1 MRGLY
6 NKQVPS
12 KKTKSKK
19 KTFLVTL
26 YSILTLFL
34 VTAVVVLGVGAGIVS
49 AYTKSEKVREKKD
62 FDEELNG
69 WSETSY
75 AYFRDA
81 TTGKSKLIGAM
92 HNEKD
97 RVLVRKIDDVSPNLL
112 HALLSTED
120 RQFYTHEGIVPTAI
134 LRAAFQQAIGSEVV
148 TGGSTLTQQLVKNE
162 ILGNRDRS
170 LERKSLEII
179 NALRLEQYYQKDD
192 ILVKYLNSVYF
203 FKGAN
208 GKHMYGVMAAAKGLF
223 NKDAKDLTLPEAA
236 YMVGMVQ
243 QPVKYNPF
251 SSDPEI
257 QKAKIKR
264 GTKRMKLVLDYM
276 VANGKITPEQR
287 NEAAKYDITKSL
299 AKSSDFK
306 NAYATYPFI
315 ISAVESE
322 AIKVLQE
329 MDKKYHPTEAK
340 DRTYKYYSDKVR
352 TGGLKIYSTVDQ
364 ALYDNMN
371 KSVEGIDFPRRK
383 INGVLVREQIGSVM
397 IENKSGSVLSFFA
410 GTDFEENQK
419 DHAFEAK
426 NQPGSSMKPL
436 LAYGPAIN
444 EGILSQESIIV
455 DEPINKEYSSKVYRN
470 SNGKYSGPVT
480 ATRAL
485 QFSYNIPAIKAFRAT
500 VNKLGSKQ
508 KVFDYI
514 RQMGMPPHKKDGEA
528 LVLGGATYGYT
539 VEQMTGAYAM
549 IANNG
554 QFNKP
559 HLIEK
564 ITDSQGKVIYDH
576 AKENPTKVVFSPQ
589 TSYQLTEMLKKVVQ
603 GGTAEGFIG
612 QINGYNIAGKTGTTT
627 SEYDLWFVGYTPEVS
642 LGVWSGYD
650 YNKKGNHDL
659 AKIAWVKLFKAAAA
673 TNPTLIKKG
682 SDFQNPGGSSENK
695 CFECNRKSP
704 DTSKTDDKQEN
715 KNQKQEN
722 KKQEKEQKNDKDQQ
736 PNKNTGILPPNN
748 PKDPKPEESS
758 DNGANN
764 EPPDKNG
771 PLFPEKPNASEENG
785 ST

>member
-1 MRGLY
+1 MRGQN

-12 KKTKSKK
+12 RKTKDKK
-19 KTFLVTL
+19 KIFMVTL
-26 YSILTLFL
+26 YSILALLL
-34 VTAVVVLGVGAGIVS
+34 VAAVAVLGVGAGIVS
-49 AYTKSEKVREKKD
+49 AYTKNEKVKTKKD
-62 FDEELNG
+62 FDEELTG

-81 TTGKSKLIGAM
+81 TTGNPKLIGAM
-92 HNEKD
+92 HTEKD
-97 RVLVRKIDDVSPNLL
+97 RVLVRKKSDVSPYLL
-112 HALLSTED
+112 NAFFSTED
-120 RQFYTHEGIVPTAI
+120 REFYSHNGIVPSAL

-148 TGGSTLTQQLVKNE
+148 TGGSTLTQQLVKTE
-162 ILGNRDRS
+162 ILGNRERT
-170 LERKSLEII
+170 LERKSLEIV
-179 NALRLEQYYQKDD
+179 NSLRLEKYYKKED
-192 ILVKYLNSVYF
+192 ILVKYLNSVYY

-208 GKHMYGVMAAAKGLF
+208 GKHLYGVMAGARGLF

-236 YMVGMVQ
+236 YMAGMVQ
-243 QPVKYNPF
+243 QPIKYNPF
-251 SSDPEI
+251 STDPEI
-257 QKAKIKR
+257 QKTKIKR
-264 GTKRMKLVLDYM
+264 GIKRMKLVLDYM
-276 VANGKITPEQR
+276 VANGKITPAQR
-287 NEAAKYDITKSL
+287 DEAAKYDITKSL

-306 NAYATYPFI
+306 NAYVTYPFI

-329 MDKKYHPTEAK
+329 MDKKNHPQEAK
-340 DRTYKYYSDKVR
+340 DRSYKYYSDKVR
-352 TGGLKIYSTVDQ
+352 GGGLKIYSTVDQ
-364 ALYDNMN
+364 SLYDNMN
-371 KSVEGIDFPRRK
+371 KSVENINFPRRK
-383 INGVLVREQIGSVM
+383 INGVMVREQIGSVM
-397 IENKSGSVLSFFA
+397 IENKSGAVLSFFA

-419 DHAFEAK
+419 DHAFDAL

-444 EGILSQESIIV
+444 EGILSPESIIV
-455 DEPINKEYSSKVYRN
+455 DEPINKEYSSAVYRN
-470 SNGKYSGPVT
+470 SNGKYSGSVT

-514 RQMGMPPHKKDGEA
+514 KMMGMPPHKKDGEA

-554 QFNKP
+554 KFNKP

-576 AKENPTKVVFSPQ
+576 AKEYPAKEVFSPQ
-589 TSYQLTEMLKKVVQ
+589 TAYQLTKMLKTVVQ

-612 QINGYNIAGKTGTTT
+612 QIGGYNIAGKTGTTT
-627 SEYDLWFVGYTPEVS
+627 SEYDLWFVGYTPEIS

-659 AKIAWVKLFKAAAA
+659 AKVAWVKLFKAAAA
-673 TNPTLIKKG
+673 THPTLMPKG
-682 SDFQNPGGSSENK
+682 SDFQNPGGSSDNN
-695 CFECNRKSP
+695 CFECNRKAPADSE
-704 DTSKTDDKQEN
+704 SDDKQD
-715 KNQKQEN
+715 NQKQKKQE
-722 KKQEKEQKNDKDQQ
+722 KQEKEQKPEKEKK
-736 PNKNTGILPPNN
+736 PNKNTDTDSSNN
-748 PKDPKPEESS
+748 SKEQKPEESS
-758 DNGANN
+758 GNGSN
-764 EPPDKNG
+764 ESPDHNG
-771 PLFPEKPNASEENG
+771 PLFPNKPNANKPEDNESV
-785 ST
+785 